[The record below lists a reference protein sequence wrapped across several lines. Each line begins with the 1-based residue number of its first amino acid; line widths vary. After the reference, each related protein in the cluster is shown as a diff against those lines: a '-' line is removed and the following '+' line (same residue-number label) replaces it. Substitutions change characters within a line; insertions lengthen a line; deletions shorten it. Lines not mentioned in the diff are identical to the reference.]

1 MYFGTRVGLLI
12 LVLSSVCLYFGA
24 KVLNNSKTTSS
35 KTEVVFETNYLD
47 VYEYPDHD
55 LDIPFEE
62 NFKCLVLNAYHEARG
77 ESRDGIIAVTMV
89 VLNRSVHNFFPEN
102 FCDIIKQTK
111 RDANGNIILHRC
123 QFSWYCDG
131 RSDYPRD
138 IMTYNRVEYITSQAV
153 EKWFND
159 NDISNGATH
168 FHSKRVNPHWA
179 NDFTRVAVI
188 GSHVF
193 YKME

>member
-12 LVLSSVCLYFGA
+12 LGLSSVCLYFGA
-24 KVLNNSKTTSS
+24 KVLSQNNIPATEEVIETT
-35 KTEVVFETNYLD
+35 YLD
-47 VYEYPDHD
+47 VYDYPKN
-55 LDIPFEE
+55 DIEVLGEE

-77 ESRDGIIAVTMV
+77 ESRESIIAVTMV
-89 VLNRSVHNFFPEN
+89 VLNRSAHDFFPEKV
-102 FCDIIKQTK
+102 CDIIKQTK
-111 RDANGNIILHRC
+111 TDTNGNIILHQC

-131 RSDYPRD
+131 KSDYPRD
-138 IMTYNRVEYITSQAV
+138 NRAYGRVEYITQQAV

>member
-1 MYFGTRVGLLI
+1 MYFGAGVGILI
-12 LVLSSVCLYFGA
+12 SACLYFGSF
-24 KVLNNSKTTSS
+24 KSNDP
-35 KTEVVFETNYLD
+35 EVVPEMVYLD
-47 VYEYPDHD
+47 IYEYEYPKN
-55 LDIPFEE
+55 DIEVLGEE

-77 ESRDGIIAVTMV
+77 ESREEIAAVTMV
-89 VLNRSVHNFFPEN
+89 VLNRSAHDFFPERL
-102 FCDIIKQTK
+102 CDVIKQTK
-111 RDANGNIILHRC
+111 TDANGNIILHQC

-131 RSDYPRD
+131 KSDYPRD
-138 IMTYNRVEYITSQAV
+138 NRAYGRVEYITQQAV
-153 EKWFND
+153 TKWIND

-168 FHSKRVNPHWA
+168 FHDKRVNPDWA